1 MEKLRKH
8 IIFHGMVQGVGFRYT
23 AYHAANRSG
32 ITGWVRNLSDGT
44 VEAEVEGAEANIDR
58 MIMDIEN
65 GRFIT
70 IEQMEVR
77 SIPVKGDISFV
88 IR

>member
-23 AYHAANRSG
+23 AYYAAQRNG
-32 ITGWVRNLSDGT
+32 VYGWVRNLPDGT
-44 VEAEVEGAEANIDR
+44 VEAEVEGTEANIDR

-70 IEQMEVR
+70 IERMEVR
-77 SIPVKGDISFV
+77 SVPVKGEFSFV
-88 IR
+88 IK